1 MNFKNEYFNLQIS
14 FGVSHDI
21 ANKEFAIVIENLSQI
36 NENIVIIS
44 FLSIQDA
51 INQIQQL

>member
-36 NENIVIIS
+36 NENTVTSS
-44 FLSIQDA
+44 FLNIQDA
-51 INQIQQL
+51 INQIE